1 MTSFQYGGRAE
12 RDFAADRWLRELPD
26 DRSVDAPSDPTPTPA
41 HPKCASSY
49 EMFTGA
55 EARAGNLSEEP
66 ISTGGNMPQIIVI
79 ADSPAEDGD
88 PPIMFRERVSVSDFE
103 SQHFATQLV
112 ERLGWAVGD
121 ADEAERRPGHGSER
135 RLCRRRSVDE
145 PRLELAGVSADPARP
160 VS

>member
-1 MTSFQYGGRAE
+1 
-12 RDFAADRWLRELPD
+12 
-26 DRSVDAPSDPTPTPA
+26 
-41 HPKCASSY
+41 
-49 EMFTGA
+49 
-55 EARAGNLSEEP
+55 
-66 ISTGGNMPQIIVI
+66 MPQIIVL

-121 ADEAERRPGHGSER
+121 ADEADRQPGHGSER
-135 RLCRRRSVDE
+135 RRSWRRSVDE
-145 PRLELAGVSADPARP
+145 PRLELAGVSADPAQP